1 MPSSEKPGA
10 FDGILC
16 PFQPVT
22 DPMQEFH
29 IETPEQ
35 LDQLCARLR
44 GSPWF
49 ALDTEFVREKTYYP
63 QFCLLQISNGEL
75 AASIDPLALEGLE
88 PLLDILFDPTITKVF
103 HAGRQDLEIFH
114 LLWGRLPTP
123 LFDTQLAATLL
134 GLGDQ
139 ISYGNLVKKVLEVEL
154 EKGQART
161 DWSRRPLRQVQ
172 LRYALDDV
180 VYLGPLYLRLA
191 GKLSELGRE
200 HWLDEDFAQLA
211 DPATYLT
218 DPARAWQGVKG
229 RQHLKGGQYAV
240 LQALAAWREME
251 AVRADRPKRWIL
263 KDEVMIDLARRQPTH
278 KGQLEQ
284 IRGLEPGFIKKRG
297 DQLLQRI
304 EQGRQLP
311 REQWPREKAPPPRLT
326 PNQEALTDLLQCS
339 LRLLAREGRI
349 THTALAS
356 RRDLER
362 LAAGERD
369 LSLLRG
375 WRRALAG
382 ERLLEVLEGTLQPV
396 VCGDGLRLRQPPP
409 C

>member
-1 MPSSEKPGA
+1 M
-10 FDGILC
+10 
-16 PFQPVT
+16 
-22 DPMQEFH
+22 
-29 IETPEQ
+29 
-35 LDQLCARLR
+35 
-44 GSPWF
+44 
-49 ALDTEFVREKTYYP
+49 
-63 QFCLLQISNGEL
+63 
-75 AASIDPLALEGLE
+75 
-88 PLLDILFDPTITKVF
+88 
-103 HAGRQDLEIFH
+103 
-114 LLWGRLPTP
+114 
-123 LFDTQLAATLL
+123 
-134 GLGDQ
+134 
-139 ISYGNLVKKVLEVEL
+139 
-154 EKGQART
+154 
-161 DWSRRPLRQVQ
+161 
-172 LRYALDDV
+172 
-180 VYLGPLYLRLA
+180 
-191 GKLSELGRE
+191 
-200 HWLDEDFAQLA
+200 
-211 DPATYLT
+211 
-218 DPARAWQGVKG
+218 KG

-297 DQLLQRI
+297 DQLLQLI

-362 LAAGERD
+362 LGAGERD
-369 LSLLRG
+369 LGLLRG

-382 ERLLEVLEGTLQPV
+382 ERLLEVLAGGLQPV
-396 VCGDGLRLRQPPP
+396 VCGDGLRLRQPPLLRDRAGDALRRP
-409 C
+409 IIPNPEARHGSADGAVPATGLGLIEMPVGAPDPLIHRLARIQLGDPDAGGDGMAGYHLHTADVEPQFLRHMPSLFPGGSGEQNEELLPPHPEDMVIAAQGRLDHPRQGNQHTIPGAMAIPVVDFFEMVQIKGQQC